1 MVSLPGPVQ
10 ELWNVWREI
19 EGKAGQPMTL
29 GLVAAPGPEREH
41 WRDALL
47 IGSSNPDRLVM
58 IDANETHPVVADLYL
73 VLVTSTSSAITREM
87 PVLTQLD
94 RTKLALALV
103 GIPDHLAATRQRE
116 LIHALSLDAEQ
127 VVPVASLK
135 ELAGPFARVLFDRFS
150 ELVIPLSRQ
159 FPIFRHEAAWQE
171 VQATAKQNGVI
182 GVIPIP
188 GADMPLMTAN
198 QIKMILRMAAMF
210 DMPLGIERARELL
223 AVLGGAFGLRTAA
236 RQIVKVVPGPGW
248 LFGGAIGYS
257 GTIAMGKAALEYFRR
272 SAPSHQVTVPT
283 TARPVTEPLLS
294 ETEGPV

>member
-1 MVSLPGPVQ
+1 MSLPAPVQ

-29 GLVAAPGPEREH
+29 GLVAAPGPERDH

-47 IGSSNPDRLVM
+47 IGSSNAERLHAIDPDE
-58 IDANETHPVVADLYL
+58 AHPAVADLYL
-73 VLVTSTSSAITREM
+73 VLVTSSSSAIAREM
-87 PVLTQLD
+87 PALTHLD
-94 RTKLALALV
+94 RSKLAIALV
-103 GIPDHLAATRQRE
+103 GIPDHLAATRERE
-116 LIHALSLDAEQ
+116 LIHALSLDADQ

-135 ELAGPFARVLFDRFS
+135 ELAGPFARVLFDRFP

-171 VQATAKQNGVI
+171 VQATAKQNGVV

-210 DMPLGIERARELL
+210 DMPLGVDRARELL
-223 AVLGGAFGLRTAA
+223 AVVGGGFGLRTAA
-236 RQIVKVVPGPGW
+236 RQIAKFVPGPGW
-248 LFGGAIGYS
+248 ILGGAIGYS
-257 GTIAMGKAALEYFRR
+257 GTLAMGKAALEYFRH
-272 SAPSHQVTVPT
+272 SAPSHQVTVTT
-283 TARPVTEPLLS
+283 TAIPVTDQRMS
-294 ETEGPV
+294 GTEGPV